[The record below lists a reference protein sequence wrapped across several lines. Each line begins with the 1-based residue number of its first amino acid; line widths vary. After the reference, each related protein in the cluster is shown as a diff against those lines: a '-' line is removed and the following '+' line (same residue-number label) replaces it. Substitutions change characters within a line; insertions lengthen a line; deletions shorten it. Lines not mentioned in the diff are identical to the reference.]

1 MRAGSDMNGSHPLGD
16 RAAQLRDLFDRSF
29 QTASAESA
37 LQTEDFLLIRVANL
51 PYALRVSEVSAVAA
65 HRRVVA
71 VPSRR
76 TDLLGLAGIRG
87 SLVCVYGLAALLGHA
102 SDSTATWLALCGSAE
117 PVGLA
122 FQELEV
128 FVRVPRG
135 DVHEDPS
142 TAKRLVN
149 GVVQTGPVARPIVD
163 LKAIA
168 DVIKSRAGVPAQPR
182 SPT

>member
-1 MRAGSDMNGSHPLGD
+1 VNGSLPLGD
-16 RAAQLRDLFDRSF
+16 RAARLRDLFDRSF
-29 QTASAESA
+29 QSTPTESA
-37 LQTEDFLLIRVANL
+37 PQTEDFLLIRVGNL
-51 PYALRVSEVSAVAA
+51 PYAVRVSEVSAVAA
-65 HRRVVA
+65 HRRVVP

-102 SDSTATWLALCGSAE
+102 PDATATWLALCGGAE
-117 PVGLA
+117 AVGLA

-128 FVRVPRG
+128 FVRAPRA

-149 GVVQTGPVARPIVD
+149 GVVQIGRVARPIVD
-163 LKAIA
+163 LGAVA
-168 DVIKSRAGVPAQPR
+168 NVITSRTGVPAQPR